1 MGELE
6 QTVPMFLRRLHT
18 DEFRA
23 DVRGPRQRRVCW
35 DASAGVGAIAREE
48 KLPEPLAAATRRA
61 TAVGLRALN
70 REWGAEFYEVP
81 EDAARSEEAASE
93 AFGRVG
99 PVVDVQTHFLAP
111 HSAAALPREVLFG
124 MYQAVMPAWWTEM
137 DDIVA
142 WSFAEYIRN
151 VFLESETAVAVLTS
165 GPGLRDGRNL
175 FNDEIAA
182 TRRSSKPLADT
193 DEFSITRSS
202 TPTSRKKSR

>member
-23 DVRGPRQRRVCW
+23 DVRGPRQRRVRW
-35 DASAGVGAIAREE
+35 DAHAGVGAIACEK

-111 HSAAALPREVLFG
+111 HSAGTSERRHLRDVPGGYAR
-124 MYQAVMPAWWTEM
+124 WWTEM
-137 DDIVA
+137 DDIVGGA
-142 WSFAEYIRN
+142 SRST
-151 VFLESETAVAVLTS
+151 SETCS
-165 GPGLRDGRNL
+165 WSRRLR
-175 FNDEIAA
+175 
-182 TRRSSKPLADT
+182 SQC
-193 DEFSITRSS
+193 
-202 TPTSRKKSR
+202 